1 MAKEGKIAL
10 FKKLP
15 AQELYR
21 DCLMRLAK
29 TGNYRFNFKD
39 RHNESNQA
47 MSYGM
52 IHSSNLCTEI
62 SIANNENS
70 TAVCTLA
77 SLNLPRFISAQ
88 KLKKANL
95 ETISL
100 EEKIALINRDEMKET
115 IGIAIQALDNVVEVN
130 FYPSVEAEKNSLDLR
145 PLGL

>member
-1 MAKEGKIAL
+1 MAKEGKLAL

-47 MSYGM
+47 MSYSM

-62 SIANNENS
+62 SIANSENS

-77 SLNLPRFISAQ
+77 SLNLPRFVNAQ
-88 KLKKANL
+88 KLKKENI
-95 ETISL
+95 ETLSL
-100 EEKIALINRDEMKET
+100 EEKLSLINREEMKET
-115 IGIAIQALDNVVEVN
+115 IEIGIQALDNVVDVN
-130 FYPSVEAEKNSLDLR
+130 FYPSQEAQKNSLDLR